1 MFHLDPAFIRPAY
14 DGLGFTA
21 IPGSIAGLLG
31 CGLGWTS
38 ASGGWTSACGG
49 WPSTSAIPLAP
60 QILAGLPQHYRKVV
74 VFLVDGFGWRFFEK
88 FAGSHPALRRFQDHG
103 TVTRLTSQFPST
115 TAAHITCLHSGLEV
129 GQSGIYEWQY
139 YEPAVEAGLQPSE
152 AASAALPIIIPLLYS
167 FAGTKEREQ
176 LKAAGIDPALILPDR
191 TLYRELSEVGVT
203 STVFQHREYTPSTYS
218 DRLYRGATQVGYH
231 TLPEAL
237 VNLRTATLRS
247 QPPAYFVLYFDRIDA
262 LAHVYGPASPQLEAE
277 IDAFLV
283 TLERLFL
290 SQVGGDGD
298 TLVLVTADHGEVEV
312 DPATTIYLNT
322 DPAFRGIERYLKTDR
337 LGRPLVPAGA
347 PRDLFL
353 YVHDEM
359 VEEAQDF
366 LARRL
371 AGRAAVYRTADLIA
385 SGFFGAQPPAEPF
398 LRRVG
403 NLVILPYHGE
413 SVWWYEKGR
422 FEQTYYGY
430 HGGLTPDEM
439 EIPLLAYAA

>member
-1 MFHLDPAFIRPAY
+1 MEAHPCADAFHLDPAFVRPAY
-14 DGLGFTA
+14 DSLGFTA
-21 IPGSIAGLLG
+21 VPGSIAGLLDRG
-31 CGLGWTS
+31 
-38 ASGGWTSACGG
+38 
-49 WPSTSAIPLAP
+49 PVKLAP
-60 QILAGLPQHYRKVV
+60 QVLAGLPHRYRKVAV
-74 VFLVDGFGWRFFEK
+74 ILVDGFGWRFFEK
-88 FAGSHPALRRFQDHG
+88 FAGSYPALRRFQDHG

-139 YEPAVEAGLQPSE
+139 YEPGVE
-152 AASAALPIIIPLLYS
+152 AASAALAIIIPLLYS
-167 FAGTKEREQ
+167 FAGTKDREQ

-191 TLYRELSEVGVT
+191 TLYRELSRLGVT
-203 STVFQHREYTPSTYS
+203 STVFQHKEYAPSTYS
-218 DRLYRGATQVGYH
+218 DHLYRGATQMSYH

-237 VNLRTATLRS
+237 VNLRTAILRS

-277 IDAFLV
+277 VDAFLV

-290 SQVGGDGD
+290 SQIAGDGE
-298 TLVLVTADHGEVEV
+298 TLVLVTADHGEIEV
-312 DPATTIYLNT
+312 DPATTIYLNAN
-322 DPAFRGIERYLKTDR
+322 PAFSGIERYLKTDR

-347 PRDLFL
+347 PRDFFL

-359 VEEAQDF
+359 LEEAQDF

-371 AGRAAVYRTADLIA
+371 AGRAVVYRTADLIA

-398 LRRVG
+398 LRRAG
-403 NLVILPYHGE
+403 NLVILPYRGE